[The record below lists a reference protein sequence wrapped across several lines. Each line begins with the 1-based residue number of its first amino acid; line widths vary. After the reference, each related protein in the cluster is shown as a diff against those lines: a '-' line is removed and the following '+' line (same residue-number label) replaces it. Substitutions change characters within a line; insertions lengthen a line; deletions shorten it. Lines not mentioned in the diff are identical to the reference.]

1 MQTIYQYKGLFDK
14 SDIIEK
20 INKISEQIED
30 EQSKDESEYNAEKER
45 QLIYAQFIQG
55 LKLSTR

>member
-1 MQTIYQYKGLFDK
+1 MHTIYGYKGLYGK

-20 INKISEQIED
+20 INEISEQIEA
-30 EQSKDESEYNAEKER
+30 EQAKSNSEYNSEKER